1 MESDKE
7 LEKLTAKRMRE
18 MKKRVAVER
27 EKEKKAPVMD
37 SREILTS
44 KLVDRGV
51 EVLQVAESS
60 YPAQTQIVIERLAEM
75 IKKGMIHES
84 ISGGELLSVFRSL
97 GMRVSVDTTI
107 SVGKHGR
114 TVSLAEKLKGK
125 I

>member
-7 LEKLTAKRMRE
+7 LEKLTTKRMRE
-18 MKKRVAVER
+18 MKKRVEVER
-27 EKEKKAPVMD
+27 EKKKAPVMD

-51 EVLQVAESS
+51 EVLQIAESS

-75 IKKGMIHES
+75 IKKGMIQES

-107 SVGKHGR
+107 SVGKHGK